1 MSICVRLWSCFC
13 AFGSNVWILLSN
25 MSAILNFQNQ
35 TLNFPR
41 NLKTQT
47 ETSKT
52 NLNLPSS
59 YGSSPGPCPAL
70 NQRMISA
77 FCEKHGLAFALFR
90 KQTGTKNSPH
100 EKCTIRPTWN
110 KFVHQEVTT
119 IIMQLQRLLCSCT
132 PPSSKSTNPSLFLK
146 NRFTFFMCSLSL
158 PERRT

>member
-13 AFGSNVWILLSN
+13 ASGSNVWILLSN
-25 MSAILNFQNQ
+25 MSAIMSNLQTLNFQNR
-35 TLNFPR
+35 TLNFHR

-47 ETSKT
+47 ETSKA

-59 YGSSPGPCPAL
+59 YWSSPGPCP
-70 NQRMISA
+70 ISA

-100 EKCTIRPTWN
+100 EKCTSRPTWN

-132 PPSSKSTNPSLFLK
+132 PPSSKSSNPSLFLK
-146 NRFTFFMCSLSL
+146 NRFTSFMCSLSL